1 MKKFIAIYYLLVIS
15 AILLSA
21 WILKDYVTVNLLSV
35 IPSLLIVALVVD
47 VTTIKKKFDFKSRLY
62 LMKYSRKA
70 KDPTDTNGEL
80 SYDKEEFEQLYEGK
94 NESEKKLVRFS
105 RISEA
110 LTIPLLLIP
119 FFFFG
124 PEVKIIVSIGIT
136 YTMLIPT
143 LIYIRIMY
151 RGMRKTE
158 LEREKELE
166 KELEEQKKR
175 EELGKWK

>member
-15 AILLSA
+15 GTLLA
-21 WILKDYVTVNLLSV
+21 AYILKDYVTVNLLSV
-35 IPSLLIVALVVD
+35 IPSLLIVALVID

-70 KDPTDTNGEL
+70 KDPADTNGEL
-80 SYDKEEFEQLYEGK
+80 SYDKEKFERLYDGK
-94 NESEKKLVRFS
+94 YDYEKKIVRFS
-105 RISEA
+105 RISKA
-110 LTIPLLLIP
+110 LTVPLLLIP

-136 YTMLIPT
+136 YAMLIPES
-143 LIYIRIMY
+143 IYIRIMY
-151 RGMRKTE
+151 RNLRKTE

>member
-1 MKKFIAIYYLLVIS
+1 MKKIIAIYYLLVTS
-15 AILLSA
+15 GTLLA
-21 WILKDYVTVNLLSV
+21 AYILKDCVTVNFLSAV
-35 IPSLLIVALVVD
+35 PALLIVALVVD

-62 LMKYSRKA
+62 PMKYSRKA

-80 SYDKEEFEQLYEGK
+80 SYDKEEFEQLYKGK
-94 NESEKKLVRFS
+94 NEREKKLVRFS

-110 LTIPLLLIP
+110 ITIPLLLIP

-124 PEVKIIVSIGIT
+124 PEAKIIVSIAIT

-151 RGMRKTE
+151 CGIRKTE